1 MKKLYFNNEEN
12 PYIAHEVVKT
22 TDSII
27 GYDENN
33 NEIFSFG
40 GVSDFSL
47 FRLEDELGNITDYSL
62 PKPTEETIQD
72 LKLALAESFEKQER
86 DKTELQLAI
95 AQMIENG
102 GTING

>member
-1 MKKLYFNNEEN
+1 MKKLYFNNKD
-12 PYIAHEVVKT
+12 YIAHEVVKT

-33 NEIFSFG
+33 NEVFAFG

-47 FRLEDELGNITDYSL
+47 FILEDELGNIIDYSL
-62 PKPTEETIQD
+62 PKPTEEETIKD

-86 DKTELQLAI
+86 DKTELQLVI